1 MTQPSDSLD
10 PAVLD
15 TARRLLMGFRTT
27 QLIHI
32 AAKLALADRLKE
44 GPQDVATLAAG
55 TGAHPGA
62 LYRLLRALASMG
74 IFAETAERRFELTAL
89 AQTLRSDV
97 NGSLRNLAVLYGEE
111 WLWSA
116 YGKASYSVMTG
127 LPAFERAHG
136 QSFFEYLQAHPEA
149 AVSFDRGMSAYSEQ
163 EAAAVL
169 ESYDLSGVTR
179 LVDVGGGHGAL
190 LAAILRRYPQLHG
203 VLFEQSSV
211 IDHAVD
217 LMSRAGLSQRC
228 TLVAGDFFDSIPADG
243 DVYLLKSVMHNWD
256 DEHSRA
262 ILTNCRRA
270 MHRES
275 RLLIIDRVVPEGN
288 AAAEAKLFDINMLVV
303 LGGLERTAAQYRDI
317 LQQADFE
324 LLRVIA
330 TQAPVSIVEASPRK
344 G

>member
-1 MTQPSDSLD
+1 MTEPSDSLD
-10 PAVLD
+10 PAALD

-32 AAKLALADRLKE
+32 AARLALADRLKE
-44 GPQDVATLAAG
+44 GPQDVATLAAA

-62 LYRLLRALASMG
+62 LYRLLRALASMD
-74 IFAETAERRFELTAL
+74 IFAETADRRFELTAL

-116 YGKASYSVMTG
+116 YGKTSHSVMTG

-136 QSFFEYLQAHPEA
+136 QSFFEYLQTHPEA
-149 AVSFDRGMSAYSEQ
+149 AASFDQGMSAYSEQ

-169 ESYDLSGVTR
+169 ESYDFSGANR
-179 LVDVGGGHGAL
+179 LVDVGGGRGAL

-211 IDHAVD
+211 IDHAFD

-228 TLVAGDFFDSIPADG
+228 TLVAGDFFEAVPSDG

-262 ILTNCRRA
+262 ILVSCRRA
-270 MHRES
+270 MHGES

-324 LLRVIA
+324 LLRVVA
-330 TQAPVSIVEASPRK
+330 TQAPVSIVEAIPGK